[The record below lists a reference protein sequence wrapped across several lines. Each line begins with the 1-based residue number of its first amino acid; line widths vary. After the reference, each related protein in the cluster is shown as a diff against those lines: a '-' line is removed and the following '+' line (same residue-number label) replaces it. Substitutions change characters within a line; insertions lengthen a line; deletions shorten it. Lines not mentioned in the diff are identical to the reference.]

1 MKANP
6 VILIVDDQL
15 QNIDLLEAYLVP
27 QGYEIVKAANG
38 EEALEKL
45 SGNQIDL
52 ILLDVIMPGMDGFEV
67 TRRIRQDDKIRLLP
81 IILVTILWE
90 TEDRIKGIEAG
101 CDDFLSTPV
110 DKTELLV
117 RIRSLL
123 KVKAYN
129 DLMSNYRKELESE
142 VTRRS
147 DELKHA
153 VENLQQENAEHKRTE
168 EALRDS
174 EARYR
179 ALFEI
184 SADGILLAD
193 TETKTF
199 KYANPA
205 LCRMLGYTEEE
216 LKTLSLADIHPKED
230 LPRVIAEF
238 EAQARGEKTLAPD
251 IPCLRK
257 DGTVLYAD
265 INTTTLTVDNRPC
278 NVGFFRDITDRKRN
292 EERLQKLNRSLKII
306 SECNSC
312 LVRATDEKDLLND
325 VCQIIRKT
333 GEYPIVWIGL
343 LEIAEKDV
351 LRPVAYAGSEFF
363 DYASEKIDLTDPN
376 GRNKILRS
384 VLSSGQFQ
392 VCQKLPDGR
401 QPCFGPP
408 SAANQPYRSILSL
421 PLFFD
426 NRTMGA
432 LTIYSA
438 SADTFDD
445 EEKKLLLELA
455 DDISYGISALR
466 TGVKHQRA
474 EEQVMINLT
483 KIENALEGTVMALTV
498 TSEMRDPYTA
508 GHQRRVT
515 HLACAIAQDMGLPK
529 DRINAIRVAGL
540 LHDIGKITIPA
551 EILTKP
557 SKLTD
562 VEFAMIKI
570 HPKAAHDIIK
580 SVDFPWPVAKYIL
593 QHHEKLNG
601 SGYPSGLKGD
611 EILMESRIL
620 CVADI
625 VEAMSSH
632 RPYRPALGIDAALGD
647 MLANKGVLYDPVV
660 VDSCVKL
667 FREKGFKFE

>member
-1 MKANP
+1 MKDKP
-6 VILIVDDQL
+6 VILIVDDQP
-15 QNIDLLEAYLVP
+15 QNIELLEAYLMP
-27 QGYEIVKAANG
+27 QGYEIIKAANG

-90 TEDRIKGIEAG
+90 KEDRIKGIEAG

-110 DKTELLV
+110 DKTELLA

-123 KVKAYN
+123 KVKDYN

-142 VTRRS
+142 VTRRT

-153 VENLQQENAEHKRTE
+153 LENLQQEITERKRTE
-168 EALRDS
+168 EMLLDS

-179 ALFEI
+179 TLYEI
-184 SADGILLAD
+184 SADGILIAD
-193 TETKTF
+193 TEMKTF

-216 LKTLSLADIHPKED
+216 LKTLGLADIHPKED

-238 EAQARGEKTLAPD
+238 EAQARGDKTLAPD

-257 DGTVLYAD
+257 DGTILYAD
-265 INTTTLTVDNRPC
+265 INSTMLTIDNRPY
-278 NVGFFRDITDRKRN
+278 NVGFFRDITGRKQN

-312 LVRATDEKDLLND
+312 LVRANDEKDLLND

-333 GEYPIVWIGL
+333 GEYSIVWIGF

-376 GRNKILRS
+376 GRNKILRA
-384 VLSSGQFQ
+384 VFSSGQFQ
-392 VCQKLPDGR
+392 VCEKLPDGR

-408 SAANQPYRSILSL
+408 SAAKEAYRAILSL
-421 PLFFD
+421 PLFLD
-426 NRTMGA
+426 NRIMGA
-432 LTIYSA
+432 LTIYSV

-455 DDISYGISALR
+455 DDISYGISSLR
-466 TGVKHQRA
+466 TGVKHKRA
-474 EEQVMINLT
+474 EEQVMINLK
-483 KIENALEGTVMALTV
+483 KIENALEGTVMALTA

-515 HLACAIAQDMGLPK
+515 QLACAIACDIGLTQ
-529 DRINAIRVAGL
+529 DRINSIRIAGL
-540 LHDIGKITIPA
+540 LHDIGKIQIPA

-557 SKLTD
+557 SKLSEI
-562 VEFAMIKI
+562 EFAIIKT
-570 HPKAAHDIIK
+570 HSKAAYDIVK
-580 SVDFPWPVAKYIL
+580 SIDFPWPVAQYIL

-601 SGYPSGLKGD
+601 TGYPSGLKGD
-611 EILMESRIL
+611 EILLESRIL

-632 RPYRPALGIDAALGD
+632 RPYRPALGIDVALSD
-647 MLANKGVLYDPVV
+647 MLANKDVLYDPVV